1 MNKLQYAAIAL
12 MGLVLTGCVSFVP
25 AGPIGLPA
33 KAVENTLPIGA
44 MIKDVKITD
53 PAIDEL
59 QKRNISSQLTAQIGA
74 HVERGEYFQ
83 KMIVFPAKLG
93 EKDVELA
100 FNFTSLKGK
109 RTPHPAYIPGA
120 LLTLTIWIWVNGPIY
135 VDTYDLA
142 AELRIND
149 SHGKQLALSQK
160 TFKRDVNTGLWDR
173 DYFNPS
179 MGGDKMTDLVEALL
193 ADATQQ
199 LTH

>member
-1 MNKLQYAAIAL
+1 MNKLQYMAAAL
-12 MGLVLTGCVSFVP
+12 LSLALTGCVSFVP
-25 AGPIGLPA
+25 AGPISLPA

-44 MIKDVKITD
+44 MVKDVQVSD
-53 PAIDEL
+53 PAIDVL
-59 QKRNISSQLTAQIGA
+59 QRRNISSQLTAQIGA
-74 HVERGEYFQ
+74 HIERGEYFQ

-100 FNFTSLKGK
+100 FNFTTLKGK

-142 AELRIND
+142 AELRVND
-149 SHGKQLALSQK
+149 SHGKQLALSRK
-160 TFKRDVNTGLWDR
+160 EFKRDINTGFWDR

-179 MGGDKMTDLVEALL
+179 MGGAQMTDLVEALL
-193 ADATQQ
+193 SDATQQ
-199 LTH
+199 LPR

>member
-1 MNKLQYAAIAL
+1 MNKLQYMAVAL
-12 MGLVLTGCVSFVP
+12 LSLVLTGCVSFVP

-44 MIKDVKITD
+44 MVKDVQVSD
-53 PAIDEL
+53 PAIEDL
-59 QKRNISSQLTAQIGA
+59 QRRNISSQLTAQIGA
-74 HVERGEYFQ
+74 HIERGEYFQ

-100 FNFTSLKGK
+100 FNFTTLKGK

-120 LLTLTIWIWVNGPIY
+120 LLTLTIWIWVNGPVY

-142 AELRIND
+142 AELRVND
-149 SHGKQLALSQK
+149 SHGKQLALSRK
-160 TFKRDVNTGLWDR
+160 AFKRDINTGFWDR

-179 MGGDKMTDLVEALL
+179 MGGAQMTDLVEALL
-193 ADATQQ
+193 SDATQQ
-199 LTH
+199 LPR